1 MRFFLPFL
9 KTNLDS
15 GLCSWFV
22 RIMPGSP
29 LPADLPDRPDPPQDR
44 PAQDRPAASTDQ
56 PSTGQPGCTARL
68 LGMVRRLIDYGRKLA
83 GTLHNNPAALEPAVI
98 QHKFGT
104 ADMKLILRR
113 ITRGILL
120 AVALQAKLVARLE
133 CPERTPARTSD
144 PAPDAAPRLR
154 PKRAAR
160 PNPDARRA
168 AADAALLVRLPSAK
182 EIAAQMRYRPIGAV
196 ILDIFRSLGILPGE
210 SDGIWHEASADI
222 VTSGGDVAG
231 LFNEIG
237 KRQHKWFVER
247 HGRNTPFDCAD
258 LTWAVEKLHGTGPP

>member
-1 MRFFLPFL
+1 
-9 KTNLDS
+9 
-15 GLCSWFV
+15 
-22 RIMPGSP
+22 MPGSP
-29 LPADLPDRPDPPQDR
+29 LTADLPDRPDPPQDR
-44 PAQDRPAASTDQ
+44 LAQDRPAQYQPPQDRPAQERPAASTNEPSTNQ
-56 PSTGQPGCTARL
+56 PSTNQPGRTARL

-120 AVALQAKLVARLE
+120 AVALQAKLIARIE
-133 CPERTPARTSD
+133 HPEPAPAPTSD
-144 PAPDAAPRLR
+144 PEPDAPSRHR

-168 AADAALLVRLPSAK
+168 AADAALLVRMPSAK
-182 EIAAQMRYRPIGAV
+182 EIAAQMRYRPVGAV
-196 ILDIFRSLGILPGE
+196 ILDIFRAFGILPGE
-210 SDGIWHEASADI
+210 GDGMWHQMSADI
-222 VTSGGDVAG
+222 VTAGGDVAG